1 MIDEPIIVSGGSVNV
16 DLSDK
21 FKDNGSGKGKKKYTL
36 ENGTM
41 LRLKVNGETVRE
53 LLPSDTVS
61 IECDDG
67 E

>member
-1 MIDEPIIVSGGSVNV
+1 MIDEPIIVSGGSVNI

-21 FKDNGSGKGKKKYTL
+21 FKDNGQDKGRKKYKL

-53 LLPSDTVS
+53 LLPSDTVT